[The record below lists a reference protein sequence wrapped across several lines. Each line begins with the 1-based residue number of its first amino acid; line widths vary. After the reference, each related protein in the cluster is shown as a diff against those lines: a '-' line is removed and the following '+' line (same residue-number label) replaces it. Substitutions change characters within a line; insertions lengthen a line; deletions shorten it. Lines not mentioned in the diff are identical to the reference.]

1 MGLLNS
7 RNLRKAKALLE
18 QNRHK
23 VGDMVGKATEQVDKV
38 SKGKTTGVSAKVE
51 EAARKYSAGG
61 VTHHGDRPGDHP
73 DATPGRPST
82 GQVPDD
88 DAELQRRQ
96 AEANIAAAN
105 ALTAAAEAAAGIFNK
120 AASQQAAGSSPSG
133 DGAPDSSSGGSGSG
147 ATPSSTSD

>member
-1 MGLLNS
+1 MGLLNA

-38 SKGKTTGVSAKVE
+38 SKGKTAGVSAKVG
-51 EAARKYSAGG
+51 EAARKYSAGAA
-61 VTHHGDRPGDHP
+61 THHGAHP
-73 DATPGRPST
+73 DAVDASVVEQPAPADDA
-82 GQVPDD
+82 PLD

-105 ALTAAAEAAAGIFNK
+105 ALKSAADAAASIFNRAAADPAPG
-120 AASQQAAGSSPSG
+120 ASAGPGEGAEPPTG
-133 DGAPDSSSGGSGSG
+133 D
-147 ATPSSTSD
+147 